1 MKSTLVVGVIV
12 ISWAIILRLSA
23 GGKESIVNIL
33 SFLFS
38 LQFKDFKE
46 FYFVTI
52 CVSVLVEIGAI

>member
-52 CVSVLVEIGAI
+52 RVSVLVEIGAI